1 MTDNNYIKLM
11 LSHVAIGL
19 SIFIFPFL
27 AKIYAGLIV
36 VAGLYFVLKN
46 KNKNNEVLLAAA
58 YIVGSEAFLRTAHG
72 NPFHEYGKYF
82 VMLFM
87 GLGIIYNGF
96 PKKTNPFW
104 IYLFLLIPGIIAA
117 ITNLKTDIRTTILF
131 NISGPICLGICALY
145 MYKRKVTYTEVNTI
159 MLTMG
164 MPVVSYAIY
173 LLFKCPLRDLP
184 ILATESNFI
193 LSGGYAPNQ
202 TATILGLGM
211 FVFASRLFLIPS
223 SRKVMLLNTIIF
235 VYIYYRS
242 LLTFSRG
249 GTVTGIIV
257 ILVLLCTLLINGRHY
272 KNFNLKIGGF
282 LMLLVATFWLTSF
295 QTGGQLWYRYTDKN
309 PNGAQK
315 SEEINGRQDIAMK
328 EIILF
333 EKNPLLGVGVGEGK
347 EIRKTDSGKIIN
359 THSEITRILA
369 EHGILGMFSLFIL
382 IVTPFI
388 LFLKNRQNIYLISFF
403 AFWVL
408 TINHSAMRVAAP
420 AFLYAMALLN
430 IKKEEKSVQ
439 FETQSYL
446 F

>member
-1 MTDNNYIKLM
+1 
-11 LSHVAIGL
+11 
-19 SIFIFPFL
+19 
-27 AKIYAGLIV
+27 
-36 VAGLYFVLKN
+36 
-46 KNKNNEVLLAAA
+46 
-58 YIVGSEAFLRTAHG
+58 
-72 NPFHEYGKYF
+72 
-82 VMLFM
+82 
-87 GLGIIYNGF
+87 
-96 PKKTNPFW
+96 
-104 IYLFLLIPGIIAA
+104 
-117 ITNLKTDIRTTILF
+117 
-131 NISGPICLGICALY
+131 
-145 MYKRKVTYTEVNTI
+145 
-159 MLTMG
+159 
-164 MPVVSYAIY
+164 
-173 LLFKCPLRDLP
+173 
-184 ILATESNFI
+184 
-193 LSGGYAPNQ
+193 
-202 TATILGLGM
+202 
-211 FVFASRLFLIPS
+211 
-223 SRKVMLLNTIIF
+223 MLLNTIIF